1 MISQRQFISYLW
13 VSQGDLGTEMCCS
26 HPSQEES
33 GCRLGAGQR
42 GLGTMEPPDHSIPPH
57 TTHHIWA
64 DKYGYS
70 LLMWGS
76 VKTPIAMFFSVEFI
90 TQHEKRILVCLP
102 LAPACLIT
110 ATKESRNVTLVTINS
125 WRKARA
131 LYYLCINLRYTGSR
145 SSAGLPMVRI
155 I

>member
-1 MISQRQFISYLW
+1 MIILKTIHFIPVGPTGGLRDRDVLLSSQPGRVGA
-13 VSQGDLGTEMCCS
+13 VSGLDREGRGPWSPQIT
-26 HPSQEES
+26 PS
-33 GCRLGAGQR
+33 L
-42 GLGTMEPPDHSIPPH
+42 H

-76 VKTPIAMFFSVEFI
+76 VKTASAMFFSVEFI

-102 LAPACLIT
+102 LPPACLIT
-110 ATKESRNVTLVTINS
+110 VTKESRNVTLVTINS

-145 SSAGLPMVRI
+145 SNAGLPMVRI